1 MHRLPHRAQTALLC
15 ARVCI
20 DLQKVILLV
29 KNVCVCVW
37 ECACDRIKGTCA
49 EGIEVIIL
57 HLQNSH
63 FAFMRGLKLFLS
75 SNVAFLRKRQRDRIL
90 TLLIYGL
97 ILSTVA
103 TTAAIPLRR

>member
-1 MHRLPHRAQTALLC
+1 M
-15 ARVCI
+15 
-20 DLQKVILLV
+20 
-29 KNVCVCVW
+29 CVCVG